1 MEQKVSPAT
10 RPREISSRSSRDSRN
25 AERTRGRG
33 AKPPARFTSQR
44 IAQVDRLRRREI
56 DRSDSPAATAR
67 QISVFSSSLSR
78 CTTHHLRSNKGWLVH
93 RANALILRNRRTYE
107 RHSRQA
113 PPKTQRSPSSSS
125 PNLSTAPPAISP
137 ASPLHAPDPTRPPLP
152 ANPAHSAQR
161 PSAPPNPRR

>member
-25 AERTRGRG
+25 AEGTRGRG

-78 CTTHHLRSNKGWLVH
+78 VYN
-93 RANALILRNRRTYE
+93 
-107 RHSRQA
+107 A
-113 PPKTQRSPSSSS
+113 PPPVEQGLACSPSECV
-125 PNLSTAPPAISP
+125 
-137 ASPLHAPDPTRPPLP
+137 DP
-152 ANPAHSAQR
+152 
-161 PSAPPNPRR
+161 